1 MTAILEI
8 LQNVADLGGLPRPDS
23 AVNSADNTARQLI
36 AIANVRGLEMSRLY
50 PWPGL
55 VVTGSLTLVAGA
67 EQTLPEDCAEVLSDT
82 AWYAGYM
89 TPLNGPITPQEWQRQ
104 TQTVQAAQRFSFI
117 RSANSSGNLGI
128 SVNPVATGGEV
139 INYLYKSKNW
149 VRPKLWTSGM
159 SVASGSLCYSDSI
172 IWRSSA
178 AGTAGATAPT
188 NANGGNDGSL
198 VWAPQTGA
206 LYDQITADTDEPLV
220 DARILKLGILATFY
234 RFKGWEHQDLEAQFY
249 REMRDVFAEQNGGR
263 SFNMFSHR
271 AQFIGPANY
280 KEGNY

>member
-1 MTAILEI
+1 
-8 LQNVADLGGLPRPDS
+8 
-23 AVNSADNTARQLI
+23 
-36 AIANVRGLEMSRLY
+36 
-50 PWPGL
+50 
-55 VVTGSLTLVAGA
+55 
-67 EQTLPEDCAEVLSDT
+67 
-82 AWYAGYM
+82 
-89 TPLNGPITPQEWQRQ
+89 
-104 TQTVQAAQRFSFI
+104 
-117 RSANSSGNLGI
+117 
-128 SVNPVATGGEV
+128 
-139 INYLYKSKNW
+139 
-149 VRPKLWTSGM
+149 M
-159 SVASGSLCYSDSI
+159 SVAAGSLCYSDST

-188 NANGGNDGSL
+188 NANGGNDGAL

-263 SFNMFSHR
+263 SFNMFSQR